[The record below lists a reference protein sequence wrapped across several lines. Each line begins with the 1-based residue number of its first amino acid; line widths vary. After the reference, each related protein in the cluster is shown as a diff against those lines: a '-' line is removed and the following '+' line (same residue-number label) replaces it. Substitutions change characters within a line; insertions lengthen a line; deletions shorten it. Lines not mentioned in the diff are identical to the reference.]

1 MATAS
6 LTPLIL
12 DDEVGD
18 EVLGFIGHA
27 LKGLLIKV
35 PVGSQ
40 NVVECLGVI
49 VTQEG
54 GEATEPGGERGEESG
69 ALRLQHLPDPPEQ
82 SQSGQGCSR
91 DVLPP
96 SCLQP
101 G

>member
-18 EVLGFIGHA
+18 KVLGLTGDT

-40 NVVECLGVI
+40 DVVECLGVI

-54 GEATEPGGERGEESG
+54 GEAAEPGGAGR
-69 ALRLQHLPDPPEQ
+69 
-82 SQSGQGCSR
+82 
-91 DVLPP
+91 
-96 SCLQP
+96 
-101 G
+101 